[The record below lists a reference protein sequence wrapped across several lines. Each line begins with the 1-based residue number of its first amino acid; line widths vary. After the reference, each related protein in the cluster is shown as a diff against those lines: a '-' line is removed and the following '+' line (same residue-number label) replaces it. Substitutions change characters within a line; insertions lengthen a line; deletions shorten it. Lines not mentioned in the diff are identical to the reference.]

1 MVNRFIKK
9 LGWFITI
16 NIILAVGVLIII
28 KLTEPSY
35 EKTDESTEA
44 SFSAIPTNKQFDLV
58 ILGTSHAREFT
69 RSGNKAT
76 VESILNTKLWNLSK
90 GFGHGG
96 LVSSIAAWDLFK
108 QSKNTTKRLV
118 YFIDPWIFYYSKWN
132 EENFFLEDEPLKW
145 DIFQN
150 AFHNKASLSVL
161 INYVKAKF
169 KPSYFLNQPINNTR
183 NYKQLDS
190 INNMKAEKQM
200 KIYYYEAIND
210 KSFERYKELF
220 KEFTLGLHKQ
230 GIELVI
236 IIPPTLLN
244 KEPGFDRVWNFL
256 STIKNIKLY
265 DHSQAVRDPKLYYDI
280 SHLNSTG
287 IEYYTNNYLKAVLA
301 N

>member
-16 NIILAVGVLIII
+16 NIILAVVVLVLI

-35 EKTDESTEA
+35 IKTDETTEA

-69 RSGNKAT
+69 RSGNKT
-76 VESILNTKLWNLSK
+76 SVETILNTKLWNLSK

-108 QSKNTTKRLV
+108 QRKNTTKRII

-132 EENFFLEDEPLKW
+132 EENFFLENEPIKW

-169 KPSYFLNQPINNTR
+169 KPSYFMTKKLTSSR

-190 INNMKAEKQM
+190 ISNMKAEKQM
-200 KIYYYEAIND
+200 KIYYPDSINEMTFD
-210 KSFERYKELF
+210 KYKELF
-220 KEFTLGLHKQ
+220 KTFALDLQKQ
-230 GIELVI
+230 GIELI
-236 IIPPTLLN
+236 LIIPPTLLN

-256 STIKNIKLY
+256 STIQYIKLY
-265 DHSQAVRDPKLYYDI
+265 DHSQKVRDPKLYYDI

-287 IEYYTNNYLKAVLA
+287 IEYYTSHYLKAVLA